1 MKRHLQCAEQQVSR
15 SNLTKCC
22 ACHANWLACL
32 ILVTYEASFTMRGA
46 TSVTIQPHQRLRL
59 PRRKTRM
66 LHPRDIWNVI
76 YNARRNRCHDPTSP
90 NSSSSH
96 MKRHLHCAEQQV
108 SRSNLTK
115 DCAGHEIAKFQ
126 RNFRKTGETSFTMRG
141 RSDHDPT
148 MKPSVRNPPRNR
160 GYHFRVKNT
169 TVRAPAIVQ
178 KLTKCCACHTKSHS
192 NFTKCWTR
200 HKKLHLNFTKCCTC
214 HEKWDLNFTKYCL
227 CHEKCHLNILRLAR
241 KVSLELHQVLHAPR
255 KVTLELR
262 QVLHL
267 PRKAWTS
274 PSAAPAHE
282 NRRLSFTSYTAPFK
296 KNDLPNIVAATKNG
310 PCHIWNLIYNAESN
324 RTRAR
329 RYYSLTLL
337 FCDSTILLLFY
348 SVPLL
353 LCVSSFLWLYY
364 LWADKVVLFCD
375 STSLSLLHSSTL
387 LYCCSFTLLFF
398 FSTFLLRYHS
408 LILLISYSTI
418 LWVYF
423 FVITLF
429 FVLLVFYPSFLWLYY
444 SFILPFCDCTRLL
457 L

>member
-15 SNLTKCC
+15 SNLTKDC
-22 ACHANWLACL
+22 ACHAERLACF
-32 ILVTYEASFTMRGA
+32 ILVTYETSFTMRGA
-46 TSVTIQPHQRLRL
+46 TGVTIQPHQI
-59 PRRKTRM
+59 
-66 LHPRDIWNVI
+66 HPRHIWNVI
-76 YNARRNRCHDPTSP
+76 YIARSNRCHDPTSP
-90 NSSSSH
+90 KTAPATKLQNFREIFGKQV
-96 MKRHLHCAEQQV
+96 KRHLQCG
-108 SRSNLTK
+108 
-115 DCAGHEIAKFQ
+115 D
-126 RNFRKTGETSFTMRG
+126 
-141 RSDHDPT
+141 DPT
-148 MKPSVRNPPRNR
+148 MIRPWNR
-160 GYHFRVKNT
+160 QSATRLATEVTIFEWKNT

-200 HKKLHLNFTKCCTC
+200 HKKVTLEFHQVLHLPRKVRLELHQILPLSRKVSLEHIAPGPKSVTWTSPSAARATKSDTWTSPSAAPATKSLNFTKCCTC
-214 HEKWDLNFTKYCL
+214 
-227 CHEKCHLNILRLAR
+227 
-241 KVSLELHQVLHAPR
+241 
-255 KVTLELR
+255 
-262 QVLHL
+262 
-267 PRKAWTS
+267 
-274 PSAAPAHE
+274 HE

-296 KNDLPNIVAATKNG
+296 KNDLPNISGCHQKYG